1 MANVLLLLPTPLPPL
16 QLLGLFL
23 LVCFGSCMDIAAIQ
37 QDSPKRLDT
46 NRELACIGGCA
57 VPF

>member
-1 MANVLLLLPTPLPPL
+1 M

-37 QDSPKRLDT
+37 QDTPFRLDF
-46 NRELACIGGCA
+46 NKELTTIGGCRGEA
-57 VPF
+57 GKQQEAKGG